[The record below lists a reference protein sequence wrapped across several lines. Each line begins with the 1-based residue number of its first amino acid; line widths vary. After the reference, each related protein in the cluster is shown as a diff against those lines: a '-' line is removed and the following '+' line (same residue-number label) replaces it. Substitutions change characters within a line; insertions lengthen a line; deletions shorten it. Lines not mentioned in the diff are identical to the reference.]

1 MRIKEDFIAR
11 CVFAPSLLPLAPFFS
26 LFLLHITQGPYAF
39 FRLLFLVPTPVSN
52 HLLFAYLSLTSL
64 SSTPLQYVIQ
74 LRITSGQFVFIL
86 LDSFKCIKIFITIYA
101 FICLMHVSRYT
112 KTCIACLFILG
123 SQVNKRGNDLILS
136 LCMVYLLSRP
146 TLENGRYIE

>member
-1 MRIKEDFIAR
+1 MRA
-11 CVFAPSLLPLAPFFS
+11 VFLPLLFFP
-26 LFLLHITQGPYAF
+26 LLHFSPPYYPGSLRSLSF
-39 FRLLFLVPTPVSN
+39 FVPLQVSN
-52 HLLFAYLSLTSL
+52 HRYLSRTSRLGDGLLLSLTSL

>member
-1 MRIKEDFIAR
+1 MYRALSSRRFSSPPCSI
-11 CVFAPSLLPLAPFFS
+11 LLSFFFS
-26 LFLLHITQGPYAF
+26 ILP
-39 FRLLFLVPTPVSN
+39 RLLTYFLFFLVPYQVSN
-52 HLLFAYLSLTSL
+52 NLSLAYLSLTSL
-64 SSTPLQYVIQ
+64 SSTPPQYVIQ